1 MSTTLNEMTQRE
13 LGALAQRLRIK
24 GYSRMRVTE
33 LRAALEPFF
42 LEVAQDSGSAAE
54 KIDHRMTQL
63 DVRNYPGTHGSPCT

>member
-24 GYSRMRVTE
+24 GYSRMRVNE

-42 LEVAQDSGSAAE
+42 LEGAQDCGSAAA
-54 KIDHRMTQL
+54 KTDHRMTQS
-63 DVRNYPGTHGSPCT
+63 DVRNCPESYGSPCT